1 MGEQDNSRKIIRRWS
16 VYTTALLPVA
26 QLSADDV
33 SEDSGV
39 RGRVGADGPPATLA
53 VHQHPALALRPPLQG
68 HWTDDKTTLT
78 VTPGTHVCSLVFTG
92 TNRRP
97 PHRCTDRC
105 TNYTQFASS
114 SQFVSSSLALE
125 LYSQRLHNNISSTNT
140 TASTGHKTGLMCV

>member
-1 MGEQDNSRKIIRRWS
+1 MGEPNGGRWS
-16 VYTTALLPVA
+16 VYTTALLPVT

-39 RGRVGADGPPATLA
+39 RGRVRAYGPPATLA

-68 HWTDDKTTLT
+68 HWTNDKRSALT
-78 VTPGTHVCSLVFTG
+78 VTTRIHVCSLVFTG
-92 TNRRP
+92 TNMWP

-125 LYSQRLHNNISSTNT
+125 LYTQCLHSNISSTNT
-140 TASTGHKTGLMCV
+140 TASTGHKTGLTCV

>member
-1 MGEQDNSRKIIRRWS
+1 MGEQDGGRWS

-26 QLSADDV
+26 QLSADEV

-68 HWTDDKTTLT
+68 HWTNDKTTLT

-92 TNRRP
+92 TNRWP
-97 PHRCTDRC
+97 PHRCTDRR

-114 SQFVSSSLALE
+114 SQFVTNSLALVW
-125 LYSQRLHNNISSTNT
+125 SSTANVY
-140 TASTGHKTGLMCV
+140 TATSGPQTPRPALDTRLD

>member
-1 MGEQDNSRKIIRRWS
+1 MGEQDGGRWS

-26 QLSADDV
+26 QLSADEV

-68 HWTDDKTTLT
+68 HWTNDKTTLT
-78 VTPGTHVCSLVFTG
+78 VTPGTHVCSLLFTG
-92 TNRRP
+92 TNRWP
-97 PHRCTDRC
+97 PHRCTDRCTDRC

-114 SQFVSSSLALE
+114 PQFVSSSLALVW
-125 LYSQRLHNNISSTNT
+125 SSTANVY
-140 TASTGHKTGLMCV
+140 TATSAPQTPQPALDTRLD